1 MVFKFFVVSFCVVQE
16 NLWNT
21 LRSSW
26 MKVRDLE
33 YVENQLIPRLEKY
46 VTDVLRFSMELEKNA
61 VENAAAEAAKEEMR
75 AKGQI
80 LLRFNN
86 VSIYIDM

>member
-1 MVFKFFVVSFCVVQE
+1 MVQE

-46 VTDVLRFSMELEKNA
+46 VIDVLRFSMELEKNA

-80 LLRFNN
+80 LLGFNN

>member
-1 MVFKFFVVSFCVVQE
+1 
-16 NLWNT
+16 
-21 LRSSW
+21 

-80 LLRFNN
+80 LLRFNF
-86 VSIYIDM
+86 

>member
-80 LLRFNN
+80 LLRFNF
-86 VSIYIDM
+86 